1 MVSGAVARGVVILA
15 VYVVGWLLTIVL
27 IGIPIV
33 FGAWVWGM
41 IDGYRSAQQ
50 WNREHGIVS

>member
-1 MVSGAVARGVVILA
+1 V
-15 VYVVGWLLTIVL
+15 TIVL